1 MFEVDYSV
9 DFVFNAYNEIETI
22 ENDLKSLINLAK
34 EFEFVNKI
42 IVVED
47 GSQDGTAELL
57 VDLRNSYGF
66 ELLQSKNRRGYAN
79 ALITGLSATSSEFI
93 FFSDFGGKFDWSD
106 INKLLKKLP
115 NYDLII
121 GVRKGRT
128 DPIYRRLLTILYSL
142 YIKLFFQIHSKDPD
156 SGFRVY
162 RRNLVEKLLSEK
174 IHNKHLLNS
183 EFTIKSIGYG
193 FMYTEVEVK
202 YYTREGKSRGLPI
215 NIIPQV
221 ILTVIS
227 NSFKIKK
234 QIKENY
240 E

>member
-79 ALITGLSATSSEFI
+79 ALITVS
-93 FFSDFGGKFDWSD
+93 
-106 INKLLKKLP
+106 
-115 NYDLII
+115 
-121 GVRKGRT
+121 
-128 DPIYRRLLTILYSL
+128 
-142 YIKLFFQIHSKDPD
+142 
-156 SGFRVY
+156 
-162 RRNLVEKLLSEK
+162 
-174 IHNKHLLNS
+174 
-183 EFTIKSIGYG
+183 
-193 FMYTEVEVK
+193 
-202 YYTREGKSRGLPI
+202 
-215 NIIPQV
+215 
-221 ILTVIS
+221 
-227 NSFKIKK
+227 
-234 QIKENY
+234 
-240 E
+240 